1 MDDPTPEQIAAAAR
15 QLITDAVQPIA
26 GNPDLR
32 EKLVEVR
39 RSYEQVIDTA
49 SADRVI
55 SGEYSR
61 EAADRA
67 RGQTESF
74 RQFIEENKDEI
85 TALQVLYSQ
94 PYGGGLTYAD
104 IKDLAQAIQKSPH
117 RWTTEALWQAYET
130 LDASKVRG
138 SGHRVNTDL
147 VSLVRH
153 ALGHTD
159 ELVSYPELVNERFEA
174 WLHQQQAA
182 GRKLH
187 RRPDRLPTT
196 APSS

>member
-1 MDDPTPEQIAAAAR
+1 MTAEDRAEVEQVAGVGLDDLVRQITDALDPDRQHEAAAAAAGVDDPTPEQVAAAAR

-74 RQFIEENKDEI
+74 RQFIDDNKDEI
-85 TALQVLYSQ
+85 TALAGALQ
-94 PYGGGLTYAD
+94 PALRRRAHLRRHQGTGPSHRAPAPPLDDRERYGRPTRPSTPPRSE
-104 IKDLAQAIQKSPH
+104 AQA
-117 RWTTEALWQAYET
+117 TE
-130 LDASKVRG
+130 
-138 SGHRVNTDL
+138 
-147 VSLVRH
+147 
-153 ALGHTD
+153 
-159 ELVSYPELVNERFEA
+159 
-174 WLHQQQAA
+174 
-182 GRKLH
+182 
-187 RRPDRLPTT
+187 
-196 APSS
+196 